1 MIILVQQK
9 LREEC
14 DSLFFKQWLQDY
26 LLPNL
31 LPSFCRVLES
41 AWSSGVTCS
50 SQKWN
55 CCAAEAWQHEIW
67 LTRKEEVC
75 SLPKAYA
82 KTNTSGNV
90 WINTLKD
97 ILTKLKEV
105 VVLINGLHIPACLVS
120 KVMNQLLGSG
130 GNGVRKMLWQ
140 SNTHE
145 DTGWEW
151 GPHMPGVPVVSGAV
165 RKTSEPRRSSQQ
177 MWLFITR

>member
-14 DSLFFKQWLQDY
+14 DSLFFKQWLQNY

-31 LPSFCRVLES
+31 LPSFCRILES
-41 AWSSGVTCS
+41 AWSSGVTRS

-75 SLPKAYA
+75 NLPKAYA
-82 KTNTSGNV
+82 KTNASGNV

-120 KVMNQLLGSG
+120 KVMNQLLMLTGLWRKWGQKDAVAVKHTWRYTTHGLGVGSPHAWG
-130 GNGVRKMLWQ
+130 PCGVRSCQ
-140 SNTHE
+140 GNIR
-145 DTGWEW
+145 
-151 GPHMPGVPVVSGAV
+151 A
-165 RKTSEPRRSSQQ
+165 
-177 MWLFITR
+177 